1 MKQSRLESLLEACLN
16 VASGFMLSLLFWVF
30 VIAPWYGLDVTMA
43 ENLEITAAFTVLSI
57 ARSYTWRRFFNA
69 GVHRGVHRLVRRW
82 RGGGYAP

>member
-1 MKQSRLESLLEACLN
+1 
-16 VASGFMLSLLFWVF
+16 MLSLLFWVF

-69 GVHRGVHRLVRRW
+69 GVHRGVHRLVRLW